1 MTGSLCHKVQI
12 RLSLSGS
19 CIIFCRLQNLHGFK
33 PTKQVGL
40 LGNFF
45 APLAFSKFQQKWAIW
60 LTPSKR
66 SALFTSSK
74 LEMQLLYRIVTSAK
88 PEPVK
93 INKKY
98 HVNDL
103 WTGQD
108 RIEY

>member
-19 CIIFCRLQNLHGFK
+19 CIIFYRLQNLHSFK

-40 LGNFF
+40 LDIFL
-45 APLAFSKFQQKWAIW
+45 APLAFSKFQQKWVIW

-74 LEMQLLYRIVTSAK
+74 LGMRLPYQIVTLAK
-88 PEPVK
+88 PRTCRGKQEIPRV
-93 INKKY
+93 
-98 HVNDL
+98 
-103 WTGQD
+103 
-108 RIEY
+108 